1 MSNSS
6 SAEIELMQSL
16 LEPLIEDFRYWFGRS
31 LELLES
37 ERLSFMTT
45 EDQAD
50 LTTRIRSIIGEVN
63 AASALFQIT
72 GKQVGV
78 DVASINSWHRLL
90 MECQGMGM
98 RYRQFK
104 AAADQ

>member
-16 LEPLIEDFRYWFGRS
+16 LEPLLEDFRYWFGRS
-31 LELLES
+31 LELIEK

-50 LTTRIRSIIGEVN
+50 LTERIRSIIAEVN

-78 DVASINSWHRLL
+78 DVASIASWHRLL

-98 RYRQFK
+98 QYRQLK
-104 AAADQ
+104 ANGD